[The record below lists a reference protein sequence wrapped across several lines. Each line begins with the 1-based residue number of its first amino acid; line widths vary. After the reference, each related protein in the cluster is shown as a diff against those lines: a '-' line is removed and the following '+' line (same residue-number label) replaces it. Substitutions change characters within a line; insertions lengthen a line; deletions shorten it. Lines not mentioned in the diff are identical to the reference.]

1 MSILNEFKSS
11 PVFVHSLF
19 RAGSTYIFSV
29 FRRSKA
35 GYWCYQ
41 EPMSEFVLSARNERE
56 SMLAADDN
64 LAKVLRHPGMKGAY
78 YSELYSV
85 SDECI
90 TMLDESCIYDGYFA
104 TTPEQAGVPYLS
116 GLVALAKG
124 RPVIQECRTSSR
136 IGVIK
141 KALGGC
147 HVYLWR
153 NPWDQWWSYK
163 VDHYFDNATQMCINA
178 AQHPDIITRLIEE
191 VGFKGLAE
199 GNIFEK
205 FSWFFQNCLSP
216 DNSYLVFYVLWFLG
230 LKEGLTHT
238 DLQINIDR
246 LSDSLDYRK
255 QVTAALEDKG
265 VDGLDFSDCS
275 VPQAVYGEKD
285 RAFFQGI
292 EERAHSLLL
301 LSGTSQHEIDEIIA
315 LRNASEPLVW
325 HRDVKLEANSNLI
338 RDAERARE
346 LVLAIEQRA
355 VDARVGYQQQ
365 LRAEQEKYAA
375 MEAKPLVPSA
385 EVEELEPE
393 KMAVEAERVNLE
405 ARRAQLDNEQKVLIV
420 KRSELVS
427 ERSRLEAKLADTLVA
442 SDAKVASANAKAT
455 ELESKLVYK
464 DIELEQARL
473 ESRAMVAEFER
484 KTHELLTSTSWRLTR
499 PLRVLSRLIKGQGI
513 NLKASPSLIIK
524 HQLKSSISRLIRVV
538 VANPRIKS
546 LAVGFL
552 SRRPV
557 LKTRLKRLAW
567 GMQQN
572 QNSVASQPMTA
583 VDASPSHQ
591 QTSLLKRKGNG
602 DELKSPLESFFY

>member
-1 MSILNEFKSS
+1 
-11 PVFVHSLF
+11 
-19 RAGSTYIFSV
+19 
-29 FRRSKA
+29 
-35 GYWCYQ
+35 
-41 EPMSEFVLSARNERE
+41 MSEFVLSARNERE
-56 SMLAADDN
+56 SMLAADGN
-64 LAKVLRHPGMKGAY
+64 LAKVLRHPDLKGAY

-104 TTPEQAGVPYLS
+104 NTPEQAGVPYLS
-116 GLVALAKG
+116 GLIASAKG
-124 RPVIQECRTSSR
+124 RPFIQECRTSSR

-141 KALGGC
+141 NALGGC

-163 VDHYFDNATQMCINA
+163 VDHYFDNASQMCING

-199 GNIFEK
+199 GNIYEK
-205 FSWFFQNCLSP
+205 FSWFFQNRLSP

-238 DLQINIDR
+238 DSQINIDR
-246 LSDSLDYRK
+246 LSDSLDYRN
-255 QVTAALEDKG
+255 QVTAVLEDKG
-265 VDGLDFSDCS
+265 VEGLDFSDCS
-275 VPQAVYGEKD
+275 VPQAVYGERD
-285 RAFFQGI
+285 RAFFQGV
-292 EERAHSLLL
+292 EERAHGLLL
-301 LSGTSQHEIDEIIA
+301 LSGTSQHDIDEIIA

-325 HRDVKLEANSNLI
+325 HRDVKLEIDSNLI

-346 LVLAIEQRA
+346 LVLAVEQRA
-355 VDARVGYQQQ
+355 VDARVGLQQQ

-375 MEAKPLVPSA
+375 MEEQSLVQSA
-385 EVEELEPE
+385 EVEALERE
-393 KMAVEAERVNLE
+393 KMAVEAERVDLD
-405 ARRAQLDNEQKVLIV
+405 AKRAQLDSEQKVLIV

-427 ERSRLEAKLADTLVA
+427 ERSRVEGKLADTLVA
-442 SDAKVASANAKAT
+442 ADAKVASANTKAI
-455 ELESKLVYK
+455 ELEHKLASK

-473 ESRAMVAEFER
+473 ESIAMAAEFER
-484 KTHELLTSTSWRLTR
+484 KIHELLTSTSWRLTR

-513 NLKASPSLIIK
+513 NLKVSPLLHIK
-524 HQLKSSISRLIRVV
+524 HKLKSFISRSIRKA
-538 VANPRIKS
+538 VANPRIKGW
-546 LAVGFL
+546 AVGFL

-557 LKTRLKRLAW
+557 LKAKLKRIAW

-572 QNSVASQPMTA
+572 SA
-583 VDASPSHQ
+583 DAMPLAIATVEVSPSSQ
-591 QTSLLKRKGNG
+591 QRSGSKRKGNG